1 MHWPKRLILISP
13 NATGV
18 GIAVRS
24 GMSEHN
30 LDLLIVLPE
39 FSPIDARYLAREN
52 GAVLFPLDGDPW
64 ILLGGEDSDLAVD
77 RAGWIGQRESATPLG
92 STKVPYGYAVA
103 EKLKTLKLGAVRIG
117 IVGLNGNSY
126 AHVRSAEGYVPYS
139 TVKHILDVVGEV
151 EVVDG
156 STIMA
161 QARYVKSKSDLSLI
175 RSQVKFAEAGAMAIG
190 EAFHKGATQA
200 DAYRSG
206 ITAMLQPGL
215 GLPAVAWCPG
225 IWGNPRPRIVG
236 VPSGQITDGLCVAAE
251 IMPGSP
257 VFVQV
262 AEPYIAGSISSEQKE
277 AFEINIA
284 AFEAARSALVP
295 GATWRE
301 VETAVLA
308 VADGTGWDVSFL
320 LHGGPDGPLFIP
332 TDTHEAVLDDRI
344 EQNTVFICKPTVY
357 PLAEGRVIARS
368 YDVTWGDMI
377 VVGEGGA
384 ERLGTRAQKLV
395 SYE

>member
-1 MHWPKRLILISP
+1 MCRTL
-13 NATGV
+13 
-18 GIAVRS
+18 RS
-24 GMSEHN
+24 
-30 LDLLIVLPE
+30 
-39 FSPIDARYLAREN
+39 
-52 GAVLFPLDGDPW
+52 
-64 ILLGGEDSDLAVD
+64 
-77 RAGWIGQRESATPLG
+77 
-92 STKVPYGYAVA
+92 STSSMW
-103 EKLKTLKLGAVRIG
+103 L
-117 IVGLNGNSY
+117 
-126 AHVRSAEGYVPYS
+126 
-139 TVKHILDVVGEV
+139 GEV

-161 QARYVKSKSDLSLI
+161 RARYVKSKSDLSLI

-284 AFEAARSALVP
+284 AFEAARSRVGTRRDVARGRNSCTSGRRWDWL
-295 GATWRE
+295 GR
-301 VETAVLA
+301 VLFCST
-308 VADGTGWDVSFL
+308 VAPTVHCSFL
-320 LHGGPDGPLFIP
+320 QTRTKQSLTTASSRTPFLSASQPYIRWPRSCHS
-332 TDTHEAVLDDRI
+332 
-344 EQNTVFICKPTVY
+344 
-357 PLAEGRVIARS
+357 RS